1 MTSNPKPLPYRAFYL
16 PAAIGIISLS
26 MLAGYMSSRRAAAQS
41 DQRVKSQVM
50 VFNPGKAAQPV
61 SYLLPAR
68 GTRSTAI
75 NPTDDYR
82 VGMQLLERNYFGAPI
97 TASKQRSLTYSAI
110 RGMLLNLHD
119 PFTSFMT
126 PTEWNQFQ
134 ATTTRGDFEG
144 IGIMLMSNGPNTV
157 VEEPIKTGPAEKAGV
172 KAGDIITEVN
182 RVPVTGKSL
191 DDVVKLIKGPAGTSV
206 HLTVVRGK
214 KTLHFVLVR
223 ALVRPPIVQYWME
236 DPKYK
241 IGHIVLEE
249 FNEQTMTQMNQAF
262 LALRKQGMRA
272 LVLDLRYNPGGLLTM
287 AIRLASAFVPRNYV
301 PALHNNA
308 VIIHDGSGEEE
319 GEQLLG
325 NQTSYKRVPLAVLV
339 NGSTA
344 SASEIVS
351 GAIHDYGVGTLIG
364 ERTFGKGC
372 VQTLYPLD
380 DGSCLRLTTALYYPP
395 KHYDINYK
403 QDENHNRIPGTGGLV
418 PAIIVKQSPKWIP
431 DDFEDKKDDTQLK
444 AALAFLRDRLQGQTV
459 AAAVAAV
466 SHAFSSPKEIA
477 LAGAK
482 SK

>member
-1 MTSNPKPLPYRAFYL
+1 MTSNTKSSPYRAYFL
-16 PAAIGIISLS
+16 PVAVGIISLS

-50 VFNPGKAAQPV
+50 VFNPTETAQPV
-61 SYLLPAR
+61 RYLQ
-68 GTRSTAI
+68 RSTTTPSTTV

-82 VGMQLLERNYFGAPI
+82 VGMELLERNYYGPTI
-97 TASKQRSLTYSAI
+97 TATKKRTLTYSAV

-144 IGIMLMSNGPNTV
+144 IGIMLMSDGPNVV

-172 KAGDIITEVN
+172 KAGDIISEVN
-182 RVPVTGKSL
+182 KVPVTGKSI

-214 KTLHFVLVR
+214 KSLHFVLVR

-236 DPKYK
+236 DPNYK
-241 IGHIVLEE
+241 IGHIVLDE

-262 LALRKQGMRA
+262 SALHKQGMRA

-287 AIRLASAFVPRNYV
+287 AIRLASVFVPRNYV
-301 PALHNNA
+301 PSLHNNA
-308 VIIHDGSGEEE
+308 VIIHDGSGAEE
-319 GEQLLG
+319 GEQLVG
-325 NQTSYKRVPLAVLV
+325 NQTAYKRVPLAVLV

-380 DGSCLRLTTALYYPP
+380 DGSCLRLTTALYFPP
-395 KHYDINYK
+395 EHYDINYK
-403 QDENHNRIPGTGGLV
+403 QDENHNRIPGTGGLL
-418 PAIIVKQSPKWIP
+418 PAIIVKQSAKWIP

-444 AALAFLRDRLQGQTV
+444 AALAFLRDRLQGQPV
-459 AAAVAAV
+459 PAAIAAVTHEFAA
-466 SHAFSSPKEIA
+466 PKRVAIA
-477 LAGAK
+477 PAVHK
-482 SK
+482 